1 MISNTVN
8 QDVTAQCVCVF
19 VCVCVCVV
27 KPGLIHVGEVRKLFL
42 VEICFEIQHFL
53 DGKEK

>member
-1 MISNTVN
+1 MISNKVN
-8 QDVTAQCVCVF
+8 KDVTAQCVCV
-19 VCVCVCVV
+19 CVCVCVL

-42 VEICFEIQHFL
+42 VEISFEIQHFL